1 MTSLR
6 RISAMAV
13 ELWVVGGGVGEEGGG
28 GVLVGGR
35 GLADEV
41 EKGWLM

>member
-1 MTSLR
+1 
-6 RISAMAV
+6 MAV
-13 ELWVVGGGVGEEGGG
+13 ELWWVGGGVGEEDGG